1 MRRYLLDTPLL
12 AAYLQGRRAAV
23 ELITPWVE
31 GDEVVT
37 SILAYGEVVEYL
49 KDHANFSTRHSQ
61 LLDLLNEVVEPYFL
75 SYEILERYADI
86 RRQLRPPHGAGL
98 IGDIDTL
105 IAATALEHGLTVVS
119 SDEDFQRVPGLQ
131 VMLIPRAALRAR

>member
-1 MRRYLLDTPLL
+1 LLS
-12 AAYLQGRRAAV
+12 AYLQGRRAAV

-31 GDEVVT
+31 SDEVVT

-49 KDHANFSTRHSQ
+49 KDHPNFSARHSQ
-61 LLDLLNEVVEPYFL
+61 LLDLLNELVEPYFL
-75 SYEILERYADI
+75 SYEILERYADV

-105 IAATALEHGLTVVS
+105 IAATALEHGLTVVTT
-119 SDEDFQRVPGLQ
+119 DEDFHGVPGLQ